1 MLSFFFFLLNY
12 EISPLSY
19 VDLESTDIDL
29 EKECKFLG
37 TKSKKKEKMSFFL
50 VLLKKLKEDKLRNSI
65 EEFKTELK
73 GLKNILN

>member
-12 EISPLSY
+12 EISLLSY

-37 TKSKKKEKMSFFL
+37 TKSKKKRKNVFFFSTF
-50 VLLKKLKEDKLRNSI
+50 KETKRRQITKFNRRI
-65 EEFKTELK
+65 
-73 GLKNILN
+73 

>member
-37 TKSKKKEKMSFFL
+37 TKSKKKKKMSFFL

>member
-1 MLSFFFFLLNY
+1 MQIFRNK
-12 EISPLSY
+12 I
-19 VDLESTDIDL
+19 
-29 EKECKFLG
+29 
-37 TKSKKKEKMSFFL
+37 KKKKAKMSFFL

>member
-1 MLSFFFFLLNY
+1 MLSFLFFLLNY

-37 TKSKKKEKMSFFL
+37 TKSKTKMSFFL

>member
-1 MLSFFFFLLNY
+1 MQILNQQTLIQRKNANFQ
-12 EISPLSY
+12 EQNQ
-19 VDLESTDIDL
+19 
-29 EKECKFLG
+29 
-37 TKSKKKEKMSFFL
+37 KKKTKMSFFL